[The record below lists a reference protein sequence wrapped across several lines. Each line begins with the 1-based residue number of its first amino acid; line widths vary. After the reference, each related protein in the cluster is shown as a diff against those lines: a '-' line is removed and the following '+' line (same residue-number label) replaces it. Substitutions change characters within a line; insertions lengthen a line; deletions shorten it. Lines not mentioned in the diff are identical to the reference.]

1 MSSAP
6 SEYERTAMPHVL
18 STSDHQSIYS
28 LHWESSLDAVFA
40 VDTESG
46 EVVAANPAAE
56 QLTGYSHDELL
67 GQHIP
72 MLHPE
77 AEQERVK
84 AHLLQTALK
93 PPTYPDFHIERHDG
107 QPIPVRVSAST
118 SMALSDRRLRV
129 FVYRN
134 DSALEQSEHLF
145 ATKTWALQAFA
156 GAALAFVDKHS
167 SYESL
172 LGAICEAITH
182 TSVYSLA
189 WIGIAEDGADKRV
202 GIAAAAGRAVSYL
215 DGQKLSWSEELPEGN
230 GPIGLSIRNNQAQ
243 YIENCVEHPAFAPFR
258 ERALKAGIRSYT
270 SVPFS
275 VQGKMR
281 GALVVYA
288 EHPRAFESA
297 AVEVFQNLAE
307 QIGRGIHALEQAE
320 RLHDEQTRSAKLQLQ
335 LSEAL
340 SAMVL
345 PIVAAMELRDPYT
358 SGHEA
363 RVAEIAVA
371 IARELGWA
379 EERVDV
385 LRVAALVHDIG
396 KISVPVEILT
406 KPGKLTEIERMLI
419 NAHPEMGHTILKGI
433 EIALPIAEIVR
444 QHHEKLDGSGY
455 PFGLK
460 GDTILPEAKILTVAD
475 IADAMC
481 SDRPYRRALDLDVV
495 LAELE
500 SQAGTQ
506 LDAEAVR
513 VCVTLFREKRLVLP
527 LAKQYVR

>member
-1 MSSAP
+1 
-6 SEYERTAMPHVL
+6 MPQVL
-18 STSDHQSIYS
+18 TTSDHQSIYS
-28 LHWESSLDAVFA
+28 LNWESSLDGVFA
-40 VDTESG
+40 VDAESG
-46 EVVAANPAAE
+46 EVIDANPAAE
-56 QLTGYSHDELL
+56 ELTGYSHDEFL
-67 GQHIP
+67 GLHIAV
-72 MLHPE
+72 LHPE
-77 AEQERVK
+77 AERAQVK
-84 AHLLQTALK
+84 ALFLHRARNPSIHAYFQ
-93 PPTYPDFHIERHDG
+93 IERHDG
-107 QPIPVRVSAST
+107 QCIPVSISSSNSMVLDGRRV
-118 SMALSDRRLRV
+118 RV

-134 DSALEQSEHLF
+134 NSALELSEHRF
-145 ATKTWALQAFA
+145 ATRTWALQAFA

-202 GIAAAAGRAVSYL
+202 RIVASTGRAVCYL
-215 DGQKLSWSEELPEGN
+215 DGQKLSWSEDLPEGN

-243 YIENCVEHPAFAPFR
+243 YIENCVEHPSFAPFR
-258 ERALKAGIRSYT
+258 ERALKAGIRSYM

-288 EHPRAFESA
+288 EHPRAFEQVA
-297 AVEVFQNLAE
+297 IEVFQNLAE
-307 QIGRGIHALEQAE
+307 QIGRGIHALEQAQ
-320 RLHDEQTRSAKLQLQ
+320 RLLDEQTRSAKLQLQ
-335 LSEAL
+335 LTEAL

-345 PIVAAMELRDPYT
+345 PIVAAMELRDPFT
-358 SGHEA
+358 AGHQA

-371 IARELGWA
+371 IAIELGWE
-379 EERVDV
+379 EERVGG
-385 LRVAALVHDIG
+385 LRVAAQVHDIG
-396 KISVPVEILT
+396 KISIPIEILT
-406 KPGKLTEIERMLI
+406 KPGNLSKVERMLI

-433 EIALPIAEIVR
+433 PFAWPIAEIVR

-460 GDTILPEAKILTVAD
+460 GDEILPEAKILAVAD
-475 IADAMC
+475 MVEAMC
-481 SDRPYRRALDLDVV
+481 SDRPYRRAIDLDAV
-495 LAELE
+495 LLDLE

-513 VCVTLFREKRLVLP
+513 ICAALFRDKRLVLP
-527 LAKQYVR
+527 LARQYIRELYS